1 MVYDHPV
8 FQMAGLILIFVAWMP
23 ILGFP
28 KHIVGSIPTSGLE
41 HGVYPNSNYNGA
53 NAALISGFKGSPPRI
68 FKQTPYFLPSFPN
81 TRIMLNPTWVWQH
94 HFPDEKR
101 AAEMGAW
108 SPISRQTQV
117 KMDVVG

>member
-53 NAALISGFKGSPPRI
+53 NAALISGFKGSPLEFSNKHLI
-68 FKQTPYFLPSFPN
+68 FS
-81 TRIMLNPTWVWQH
+81 H
-94 HFPDEKR
+94 HFPTPE
-101 AAEMGAW
+101 
-108 SPISRQTQV
+108 SC
-117 KMDVVG
+117 